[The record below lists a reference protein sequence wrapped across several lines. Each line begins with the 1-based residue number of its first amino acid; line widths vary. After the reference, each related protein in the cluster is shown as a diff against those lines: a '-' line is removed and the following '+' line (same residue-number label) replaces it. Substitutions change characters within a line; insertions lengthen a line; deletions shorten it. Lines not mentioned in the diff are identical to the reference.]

1 MMNNM
6 LNTVTESSALADVA
20 ETLAEWLYS
29 ALGQALARDE
39 RVTLVVRDVWA
50 VLEADNMQL
59 HVTTGDE
66 FTKQKLDPGTYV
78 LVQVEMPYVAD
89 PADRGLYAFPL
100 EG

>member
-1 MMNNM
+1 MNNM
-6 LNTVTESSALADVA
+6 LSIESERVALADVA
-20 ETLAEWLYS
+20 ETLAAWLYS
-29 ALGQALARDE
+29 ALANRLAEDE

-78 LVQVEMPYVAD
+78 LVQVDMPYVSD
-89 PADRGLYAFPL
+89 PADRGLYAYPL
-100 EG
+100 ES

>member
-1 MMNNM
+1 MNNM
-6 LNTVTESSALADVA
+6 LSTVTESSALVA
-20 ETLAEWLYS
+20 VAGTLAEWLYS
-29 ALGQALARDE
+29 ALSEALLVDE

-59 HVTTGDE
+59 QVTTGDE

-78 LVQVEMPYVAD
+78 LVQVEMPYVAE
-89 PADRGLYAFPL
+89 PAERGLYAFPL